1 MRHGPVD
8 VIVVQFPAG
17 VQHGSLVRSLAEV
30 ADKGLVRIVDI
41 VFLSKNPDGTL
52 VVGEVDAV
60 DSELGGLYADLD
72 GDFGGLLSEDDLE
85 AAAADLAPG
94 TAAGVLV
101 MEHLWARGL
110 AAGLASAG
118 GEVVSTTRIPAAE
131 VDAAFTEL
139 EPA

>member
-8 VIVVQFPAG
+8 VIVVAFPAG
-17 VQHGSLVRSLAEV
+17 VQHGTLIQALTDVT
-30 ADKGLVRIVDI
+30 DKGLVRIVDI
-41 VFLSKNPDGTL
+41 VFVSKDADGTL
-52 VVGEVDAV
+52 VVGEIDTVDP
-60 DSELGGLYADLD
+60 ELGGLYTDLD
-72 GDFGGLLSEDDLE
+72 GDFGGLLSEEDLE
-85 AAAADLAPG
+85 IAAAELEPG
-94 TAAGVLV
+94 TAAGIVV

-118 GEVVSTTRIPAAE
+118 GQVVSTTRIPAAE

>member
-8 VIVVQFPAG
+8 VIVVAFPAG
-17 VQHGSLVRSLAEV
+17 VQHGTLVQSLADV
-30 ADKGLVRIVDI
+30 ADKGLVRIVDL
-41 VFLSKNPDGTL
+41 VFVSKNADGTL

-60 DSELGGLYADLD
+60 DPELGGLYTDLD
-72 GDFGGLLSEDDLE
+72 GDFGGLLSEEDLE
-85 AAAADLAPG
+85 VAAAELEPG
-94 TAAGVLV
+94 TAAGIVV

-118 GEVVSTTRIPAAE
+118 GQVVSTTRIPAAE